1 MCPADHSR
9 SIFSPLCLLAE
20 AQLIAASSLAA
31 AHLVLGE
38 SELDTIVSEDWLDA
52 FQTHES
58 RAVNSKKSSS
68 KSDQIAALRQRI
80 RRSIA
85 TMKDFVAQGLM
96 TPALQDRLDVPEAIS
111 STEPEA
117 RPATADSPTQENASE
132 SAAILDAQMSNGLV
146 NDGQHKRAPGSAA
159 APDAGLSDEESGVDA
174 QGAPM
179 NVGTVAPGRQLAD
192 LMGRDVADTASQL
205 LNAKAKE

>member
-38 SELDTIVSEDWLDA
+38 SELDAIVSEDWLDA

-80 RRSIA
+80 RRTMA
-85 TMKDFVAQGLM
+85 TMKDFVSQGLM

-111 STEPEA
+111 SKEPEA

-132 SAAILDAQMSNGLV
+132 SAAILDAQMSNGMV
-146 NDGQHKRAPGSAA
+146 NDGQHKRAPGSA

-179 NVGTVAPGRQLAD
+179 NVETVAPGHQLAD